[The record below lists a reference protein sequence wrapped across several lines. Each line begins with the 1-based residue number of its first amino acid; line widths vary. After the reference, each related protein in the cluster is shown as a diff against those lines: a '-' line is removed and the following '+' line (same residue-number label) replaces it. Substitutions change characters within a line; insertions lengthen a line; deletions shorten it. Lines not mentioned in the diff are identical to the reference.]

1 MKRNHRKTDG
11 NGNEEWKGAGN
22 GWSHGESPVRM
33 GLFVGAGIVTNIG
46 ADVQSGVPS
55 ECHVYADS
63 ISQPPKRV
71 VFSESDWRP

>member
-1 MKRNHRKTDG
+1 MNHRKTDG

-22 GWSHGESPVRM
+22 VWSHGESRLHV
-33 GLFVGAGIVTNIG
+33 GLFVWAGIVTNIR

-63 ISQPPKRV
+63 IY
-71 VFSESDWRP
+71 

>member
-1 MKRNHRKTDG
+1 MKRNHHKTDG

-22 GWSHGESPVRM
+22 GLSHGESPVRM